1 MNETLH
7 IYTRVSSA
15 TQEED
20 GTSLETQRELGIKC
34 AEKNGFKFK
43 IWNEGAQS
51 SAKDDL
57 TNRPVL
63 TQLLDEITNH
73 NVQHLYVWNTDRL
86 SRNLQTW
93 GMIRLKLIQNAVT
106 LHTPT
111 GEQILSDPQT
121 NMFLGILSEISQ
133 YDNAIRTE
141 RFRLGKLHK
150 IKQGFWK
157 GGPPP
162 FGYELVDGKL
172 SPHPT
177 EKDAVREIYQLYA
190 NKQSIRNIRNHLQ
203 KKGVLT
209 RRGKSNWGDRTLEII
224 LDQDKTGKYYGGNW
238 TFTDKK
244 TEEIFHLKCPKIL
257 DDALLHKVKIEF
269 KTRSRNNR
277 VSNSNEKYFYLLKGL
292 LKCKCCGLVFSARKS
307 DKQQV
312 YYCPSKERN
321 FRRSEERKIVC
332 TNNKYLKIDK
342 TDKLVWDTIID
353 TLSKSHLYKES
364 FKSDVLHTSENY
376 QKQSDRL
383 KILRRKKKKFETE
396 LSDVSDSIVSLET
409 DKILKKRSPDEIDKI
424 ISNLEQHQLSL
435 RTEMQT
441 IQSAIEGISQSRK
454 WVNWVNKFASKLE
467 DLNELSDIDKK
478 KFLTNLVSDVSVETL
493 DLQTHRLHIKFVTPI
508 VDDNLI
514 WKNPMDKKL
523 GYELIDGKLL
533 RSVDFDVGK
542 TSRVGT

>member
-1 MNETLH
+1 MTETLH

-20 GTSLETQRELGIKC
+20 GTSLETQKELGISC
-34 AEKNGFKFK
+34 SEKNGFKYK
-43 IWNEGAQS
+43 VWNEGAQS

-63 TQLLDEITNH
+63 TQLLDEITNQ
-73 NVQHLYVWNTDRL
+73 NIQHLYVWNTDRL

-93 GMIRLKLIQNAVT
+93 GMIRLKLIQNEVT

-150 IKQGFWK
+150 IKQGYWK

-162 FGYELVDGKL
+162 FGYELIDGKL
-172 SPHPT
+172 SIHPT
-177 EKDAVREIYQLYA
+177 EKDAVKEIYEQYA

-224 LDQDKTGKYYGGNW
+224 LNQDKTGKYYGGNW

-244 TEEIFHLKCPKIL
+244 TDETFHLTCPKIL
-257 DDALLHKVKIEF
+257 DDELIHKVKVEHQSR
-269 KTRSRNNR
+269 TRNNR
-277 VSNSNEKYFYLLKGL
+277 VSNSNEKYFYLLKGI
-292 LKCKCCGLVFSARKS
+292 LKCHCCGLVFSARKS

-312 YYCPSKERN
+312 YYCPNKERN
-321 FRRSEERKIVC
+321 WRRSEERKIVC
-332 TNNKYLKIDK
+332 TNNRYLKIDQ
-342 TDKLVWDTIID
+342 TDKLVWNTVID

-383 KILRRKKKKFETE
+383 KLLRRKKKKLETE
-396 LSDVSDSIVSLET
+396 LSDISDSIVSLET
-409 DKILKKRSPDEIDKI
+409 DRILKKRSPDEIDKI
-424 ISNLEQHQLSL
+424 IANLENHKLSL
-435 RTEMQT
+435 EKEIRDVLF
-441 IQSAIEGISQSRK
+441 AIEGISQSRK
-454 WVNWVNKFASKLE
+454 WVNWVNKFSSKLE
-467 DLNELSDIDKK
+467 KTNDLSDIDKK
-478 KFLTNLVSDVSVETL
+478 KYLTNLVSEISVETV

-508 VDDNLI
+508 VEDDLV
-514 WKNPMDKKL
+514 WKDPKDKKL
-523 GYELIDGKLL
+523 GYDLIDGKLL
-533 RSVDFDVGK
+533 KSVNFDVGK
-542 TSRVGT
+542 DYRVGI